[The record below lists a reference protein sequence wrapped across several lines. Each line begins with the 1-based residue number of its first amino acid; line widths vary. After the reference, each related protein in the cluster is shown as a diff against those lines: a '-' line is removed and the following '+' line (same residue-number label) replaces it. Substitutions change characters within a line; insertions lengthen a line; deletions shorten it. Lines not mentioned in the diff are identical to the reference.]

1 MKRTGNTG
9 MPIRPEPV
17 GAIFNPEEGE
27 PMRNLKLMLLL
38 LLAASLLS
46 GCFVAA
52 HGPHGGAAVSTAPP
66 PHAQPGPP
74 SHAKAYGHRARH
86 HYHYYP
92 DSYIYFDT
100 GRNVYFYLEGSSW
113 TMSASLP
120 SHLHVSLGT
129 RVTLEM
135 DDDRPYLEF
144 DDHRKKYPGKKEKKK
159 KQKQKGK
166 YKKYDDD

>member
-1 MKRTGNTG
+1 
-9 MPIRPEPV
+9 
-17 GAIFNPEEGE
+17 
-27 PMRNLKLMLLL
+27 MRNGILIVVLLL
-38 LLAASLLS
+38 TTALLS

-52 HGPHGGAAVSTAPP
+52 HGPHGGATVSAVPP
-66 PHAQPGPP
+66 PHAKQGPP
-74 SHAKAYGHRARH
+74 PHAKAYGHRAKY

-120 SHLHVSLGT
+120 AHLRVSLGT

-135 DDDRPYLEF
+135 NDDRPYLEH
-144 DDHRKKYPGKKEKKK
+144 DDHREKYPGKKGKNKKK